1 MRVAV
6 PGRAAATATL
16 ATPLGP
22 AGRSFRVTAVEYL
35 PSSDVTGAATNSLT
49 VQLVNGGSDGSLS
62 LIVAQLALVAG
73 VNATRRQ
80 ARVVTLQNT
89 NGAPVILEDDQLR
102 WESVKVGSGLLDPG
116 GVVLI
121 GEQAL

>member
-16 ATPLGP
+16 VTQLGP
-22 AGRSFRVTAVEYL
+22 AGRSFRVSSVEYL
-35 PSSDVTGAATNSLT
+35 ADLDVVGAATNSLT
-49 VQLVNGGSDGSLS
+49 VQLVNGGPDGSLS
-62 LIVAQLALVAG
+62 LVVASLAMVAG

-80 ARVVTLQNT
+80 AKPITLTAT
-89 NGAPVILEDDQLR
+89 NGAPVILENDLLR

-116 GVVLI
+116 GQVLINEVVL
-121 GEQAL
+121 